1 MRFLLL
7 LASIGALYG
16 QPQAQPLLASFA
28 GAGGGSGINGT
39 PVQHTLSAHNV
50 TSQAFG
56 SSVTAGNLIT
66 VVVNIDNSALNTVLS
81 IADTQSNSFVRAVSQ
96 VSTFYTV
103 ELWYAKNITGGSD
116 TVTITTASTFSGYI
130 YIQEWHGASLTAPLD
145 ASASSN
151 GGNPSV
157 TTGLANELLLAG
169 TANGSAA
176 PTCTGYTAIDT
187 NANVNG
193 GGALSKVAGTAGS
206 YNAVCTSG
214 FDVTV
219 LAAFK

>member
-39 PVQHTLSAHNV
+39 PVQHTLSPIDT
-50 TSQAFG
+50 TSKAFG
-56 SSVTAGNLIT
+56 SSVTSGNLIT
-66 VVVNIDNSALNTVLS
+66 VVVNIDDSVINTVLS
-81 IADTQSNSFVRAVSQ
+81 IADTQGNSFVRAVSQ
-96 VSTFYTV
+96 VSAFYTA

-116 TVTITTASTFSGYI
+116 TVTITTASTFHGI
-130 YIQEWHGASLTAPLD
+130 FYIQEWHGASLTAPLD
-145 ASASSN
+145 ASAGSN

-157 TTGLANELLLAG
+157 TTALANELLLVG
-169 TANGSAA
+169 TANSSAL
-176 PTCTGYTAIDT
+176 PSCTGYTAIDT
-187 NANVNG
+187 NAFVNG
-193 GGALSKVAGTAGS
+193 SGAFSKVAGTPGS

-214 FDVTV
+214 NDVTV